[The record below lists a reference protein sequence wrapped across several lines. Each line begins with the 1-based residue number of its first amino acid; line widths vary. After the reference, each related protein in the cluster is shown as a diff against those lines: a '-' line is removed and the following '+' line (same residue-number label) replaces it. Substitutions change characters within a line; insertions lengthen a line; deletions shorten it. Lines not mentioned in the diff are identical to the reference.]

1 MLAYIR
7 WKTALDNP
15 KKYGQGIMRDYKQEY
30 KSERLKAK
38 MRINKI
44 VVSEFED
51 IQRITNKLAP
61 RS

>member
-1 MLAYIR
+1 MIR
-7 WKTALDNP
+7 E
-15 KKYGQGIMRDYKQEY
+15 YKQEY

-51 IQRITNKLAP
+51 IQRMTNKLAP
-61 RS
+61 RA

>member
-1 MLAYIR
+1 MLAYVR
-7 WKTALDNP
+7 WKISLDNP
-15 KKYGQGIMRDYKQEY
+15 KKYGQGMIREYKQEY

-61 RS
+61 RA